1 MLMNFFKPCL
11 WVALLLI
18 SLSGHAVEAKSSAQS
33 SAKPSQN
40 TLQMGDQAYDLSKY
54 EGKVLILD
62 FWASWCGPCRQSFP
76 WMNGLLEKY
85 QNQGLA
91 ILAVNL
97 DEDRAKADQFLSDV
111 PADFDIAFD
120 PSGTSAEQLQVM
132 GMPSTYIFG
141 RDGNLRERVI
151 GFSKARSEEHEAL
164 IAELMEAGQ

>member
-1 MLMNFFKPCL
+1 MLVNFFKPWL
-11 WVALLLI
+11 WVVLLLI
-18 SLSGHAVEAKSSAQS
+18 SIPVHAAEALSSAKSSQS
-33 SAKPSQN
+33 

-85 QNQGLA
+85 QDEGLA

-97 DEDRAKADQFLSDV
+97 DEDRSKADQFLADV
-111 PADFDIAFD
+111 PANFDIAFD

-151 GFSKARSEEHEAL
+151 GFSAARAKEHEEV
-164 IAELMEAGQ
+164 IAELMGGGQ